1 MGKLW
6 RRLNY
11 LLRRDRMEA
20 DLAEEMEYHRSLAE
34 RELGGDT
41 AAANRAMGNQTL
53 AREDAR
59 GVWLVPWLQSIAG
72 DLLYGFRNMRRQP
85 GFTLVALAV
94 LGAAIGLNTS
104 LFTAFNALA
113 LRPWPVKDPDRVV
126 SVLRLIRKG
135 PEAGGTNGFSIAEY
149 RDLVQT
155 SRAFSGLIAMREGER
170 VRIDHEPFS
179 LTYVSGN
186 YFSVLGGGME
196 RGRGFLPDE
205 DQVAAPQAVVVMD
218 YQTWRNRFG
227 GNPGIVGTTV
237 HLDDV
242 PFTVVGVAGSGFHG
256 THPARSDF
264 WMPFP
269 ARLLLR
275 PNDTGARSFLT
286 SPNHCCSS
294 MAGRL
299 APGVTRKQA
308 EAEVTVLV
316 RRLAEKSEVFRD
328 AGILVTGTALA
339 DAPSRN
345 RRRAAPIVGLLFLA
359 ITLVLLLACANVGNL
374 LLARAAE
381 RRSEI
386 AVRLALGGSRV
397 RLIRQLLVESMA
409 LAGTAAAIGML
420 IAWFLPAYV
429 AGLVASGAGAGLTP
443 DFRVAIYTI
452 VLAVVACLAFGL
464 APALYGTG
472 GDIAGALKSG
482 TPLSARLSLR
492 GVLLAAQVAISVML
506 LAGAGLLVRG
516 LGRAQHQD
524 PGFRV
529 DGVTVVQLDLPASS
543 YGGKRSIAFARQLQ
557 TSLESAA
564 GLPTLGM
571 SMDAPMQNSRY
582 WTSLNLPGEPEEKR
596 HMVQFHEITA
606 GYFDVLRI
614 PVRAGRNFVR
624 EDFNR
629 NVIIVN
635 QAAAKGFWP
644 GQNPVGRS
652 VESNGKTWDV
662 VGVAQDAFTTDL
674 NAVNPTAY
682 FPLEGENDAPQV
694 LVAGGA
700 GGAQQIAAIV
710 TRIEPKARVRTFP
723 LTDNFQQQLTPA
735 RYGAAVAGALGIL
748 ALALAS
754 IGMSGV
760 FAYAVRQRTREI
772 GVRMALGARPAQVV
786 RLVLASNLRALAI
799 GAVIGLAGAVAL
811 SQVLVHQVSQVRPA
825 DPAAYGAV
833 LVLLVI
839 AAAAASALPAR
850 RAAQVDPVR
859 ALRWD

>member
-20 DLAEEMEYHRSLAE
+20 ELTEEMDYHRSLAE
-34 RELGGDT
+34 RELGDP
-41 AAANRAMGNQTL
+41 AAASRAMGNQTL
-53 AREDAR
+53 AREEAR
-59 GVWLVPWLQSIAG
+59 GVWIVPWLQSIAG
-72 DLLYGFRNMRRQP
+72 DLLYGFRSMRRQP
-85 GFTLVALAV
+85 GFTLVALVV
-94 LGAAIGLNTS
+94 LSTAIGLNTS

-113 LRPWPVKDPDRVV
+113 LRPWAVKDPGQVV
-126 SVLRLIRKG
+126 SILRLIRTG
-135 PEAGGTNGFSIAEY
+135 PEAGGTNGFAITEY
-149 RDLVQT
+149 RDLVRT
-155 SRAFSGLIAMREGER
+155 SKAFSGLIAMREGER
-170 VRIDHEPFS
+170 VRVHHEPFS
-179 LTYVSGN
+179 VTYVSGN
-186 YFSVLGGGME
+186 YFSVLGAGME

-205 DQVAAPQAVVVMD
+205 DMVGAPQAVVVLD

-227 GNPGIVGTTV
+227 ANPAILGTTIQ
-237 HLDDV
+237 LDDV

-275 PNDTGARSFLT
+275 PNDTGNLSFLT
-286 SPNHCCSS
+286 SPNHCCSA

-308 EAEVTVLV
+308 EAEMTLLV
-316 RRLAEKSEVFRD
+316 RQLAEKSNVFRD
-328 AGILVTGTALA
+328 ADVLVTGTALA

-345 RRRAAPIVGLLFLA
+345 RTRAVPIVGLLFLA

-374 LLARAAE
+374 LLARAAA

-409 LAGTAAAIGML
+409 LAGTAAVIGLL
-420 IAWFLPAYV
+420 IAGLLPAYL
-429 AGLVASGAGAGLTP
+429 ADRISPGAGAALTP
-443 DFRVAIYTI
+443 DVRVALYTM

-464 APALYGTG
+464 APALHGTR

-482 TPLSARLSLR
+482 TPLSARVSLR
-492 GVLLAAQVAISVML
+492 GLLLAAQVAISVML

-516 LGRAQHQD
+516 LGRAQHVD
-524 PGFRV
+524 PGFRM

-557 TSLESAA
+557 TSLESAV
-564 GLPTLGM
+564 GLPPLGI
-571 SMDAPMQNSRY
+571 SMDVPMQNSRY
-582 WTSLNLPGEPEEKR
+582 WTSINLPGESDEKQR
-596 HMVQFHEITA
+596 MVQFHEVTG

-614 PVRAGRNFVR
+614 PVVAGRNLVR

-629 NVIIVN
+629 KVVMVN
-635 QAAAKGFWP
+635 QTAAKSLWP
-644 GQNPVGRS
+644 GQNPVGRFI
-652 VESNGKTWDV
+652 ESNGKTWEL

-674 NAVNPTAY
+674 NAVNATVY

-694 LVAGGA
+694 MVAGGPGA
-700 GGAQQIAAIV
+700 AQQISAIV
-710 TRIEPKARVRTFP
+710 ARIEPKARVRTLP
-723 LTDNFQQQLTPA
+723 LTDNFQLQLTPA

-760 FAYAVRQRTREI
+760 FAYVVRQRTREI

-799 GAVIGLAGAVAL
+799 GAAAGLVGAVAL
-811 SQVLVHQVSQVRPA
+811 SQVLVHQMSQVRPA

-833 LVLLVI
+833 LLLLVI
-839 AAAAASALPAR
+839 AAAAASVLPAR

-859 ALRWD
+859 TLRWD